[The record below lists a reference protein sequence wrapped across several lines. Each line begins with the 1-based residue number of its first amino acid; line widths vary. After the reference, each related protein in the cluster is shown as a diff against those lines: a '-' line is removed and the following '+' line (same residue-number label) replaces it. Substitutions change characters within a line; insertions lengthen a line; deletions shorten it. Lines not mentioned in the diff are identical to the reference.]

1 VLDAYGRTIRRF
13 AKHRVVSLDDAR
25 RAAAS
30 TVPFESVEYDGF
42 DRVTR
47 SVDRAGGVTT
57 HAYFEP
63 RTTRTTLPRGNQT
76 YTRVDWRGDVIET
89 AQFDESWTVTGHTLF
104 WRDGFGRVVLVSDG
118 DGTRRGIARD
128 TGGRVRRAELP
139 HFYGNAPSSVEFC
152 HDLDDQPVR
161 AWTSEGRYIE
171 IVRDGLGREVRATA
185 SSTMDDDALRRGAT
199 ETVEFTSSYD
209 DPSARGIGRPTRSTD
224 ASGALELSYDAFGR
238 PRDIAYMPSAAAR
251 GPSTTLAA
259 RYTARFDYSPQ
270 GVLRA
275 VSFLGLPQGFAVTYE
290 RDALGRP
297 VAVRT
302 TGGGDRSIVNPAFY
316 DHEGRMTEAY
326 LGNGSLT
333 RWLYGT
339 RSGRLDEIQHDYQQ
353 QRIESVRYEYDAN
366 SNITGE
372 SRTSEGRL
380 TTEKTHR
387 YDGSERLVQTQ
398 AWSVRGGRS
407 TQVFEYSPGGNIL
420 RAGSTG
426 EAYEYG
432 NEAHPQAVT
441 KITDDRGLDR
451 ELAYD
456 RDGHLVRDVLQQGS
470 RREDRRFSVDGA
482 GCIQQAVAVVTDGT
496 RTYENTT
503 RTLCARDGRRTVR
516 RTQNGLTGEVKT
528 RIDFARLAEI
538 RPEEGT
544 FVLRVPVNGTTTAE
558 EVRSLATGGRLEEK
572 SGFLYADVRGSV
584 LARTSFSAG
593 NASVATYKTE
603 DADYD
608 PWGKTEHVSD
618 RPLPAHQFVDHEPDP
633 NLGLYDFGVRTYD
646 PSLRRWLSP
655 DPLFLLQPERGV
667 RSHEELNLYQYARN
681 SPVIAVDP
689 SGTQAVPITAPVAAP
704 AAGGPVAVIAV
715 AIVVAIVAIKHKG
728 DIRKAYDSVVGPTPT
743 TANPGAIRS
752 SGTPL
757 TPPVR
762 QEAKKDEAP
771 PPETTTTATQP
782 RTNGNSKGSTKP
794 QHVYDINRVNPDG
807 TKERHKSG
815 ISGSKPRAD
824 GKSPRAESQVRELND
839 EASAD
844 GEDVTYE
851 SEIVIQIPAGPR
863 AREKAL
869 DLEKERVQE
878 FYDQN
883 GYAPPGNSRPVPKPK
898 AQ

>member
-1 VLDAYGRTIRRF
+1 M
-13 AKHRVVSLDDAR
+13 
-25 RAAAS
+25 
-30 TVPFESVEYDGF
+30 
-42 DRVTR
+42 
-47 SVDRAGGVTT
+47 
-57 HAYFEP
+57 
-63 RTTRTTLPRGNQT
+63 
-76 YTRVDWRGDVIET
+76 
-89 AQFDESWTVTGHTLF
+89 
-104 WRDGFGRVVLVSDG
+104 
-118 DGTRRGIARD
+118 
-128 TGGRVRRAELP
+128 
-139 HFYGNAPSSVEFC
+139 
-152 HDLDDQPVR
+152 DDQPVT

-209 DPSARGIGRPTRSTD
+209 DPAARGIGRPTRSTD
-224 ASGALELSYDAFGR
+224 EAGAHELSYDAFGR

-251 GPSTTLAA
+251 GTSTALAA

-270 GVLRA
+270 GSLRA

-302 TGGGDRSIVNPAFY
+302 TGGGDRSMVNPAFY

-366 SNITGE
+366 SNITVE

-420 RAGSTG
+420 RAGATG

-432 NEAHPQAVT
+432 NEANPQAVT
-441 KITDDRGLDR
+441 KVTDERGLDR

-456 RDGHLVRDVLQQGS
+456 RDGYLVRDVLQQGS
-470 RREDRRFSVDGA
+470 RREERRFSVDGA
-482 GCIQQAVAVVTDGT
+482 GCIQQAAAVVTDGN

-558 EVRSLATGGRLEEK
+558 EVRSLATGARLEEK

-608 PWGKTEHVSD
+608 PWGKTERVSD

-646 PSLRRWLSP
+646 PTLRRWLSP
-655 DPLFLLQPERGV
+655 DPLVLMDPEYGVLSAEQLNLFQYAANNPVIGIDPLGTFSWESV
-667 RSHEELNLYQYARN
+667 RSAITESSLAMGTIGFAAGVLQGSTPGGFLAPSPYQ
-681 SPVIAVDP
+681 
-689 SGTQAVPITAPVAAP
+689 GTNKGVFDHWRGAGMVVAGSTQVVYGTKE
-704 AAGGPVAVIAV
+704 AAGGTAVLVTTAGTTVPVAGTAT
-715 AIVVAIVAIKHKG
+715 
-728 DIRKAYDSVVGPTPT
+728 VVGVA
-743 TANPGAIRS
+743 TAVNGLATIQTGRDAMRASKSNEGAGGTREASKIDRSKFKTIRENFWKA
-752 SGTPL
+752 
-757 TPPVR
+757 
-762 QEAKKDEAP
+762 EAKNNPSKYSPEDLKNMQNGKPPKGSDGHPMELHHTDRTPDGPLQPMTRTDHRLGENYKKNHPPQEAP
-771 PPETTTTATQP
+771 P
-782 RTNGNSKGSTKP
+782 
-794 QHVYDINRVNPDG
+794 
-807 TKERHKSG
+807 KEK
-815 ISGSKPRAD
+815 K
-824 GKSPRAESQVRELND
+824 
-839 EASAD
+839 
-844 GEDVTYE
+844 
-851 SEIVIQIPAGPR
+851 
-863 AREKAL
+863 
-869 DLEKERVQE
+869 
-878 FYDQN
+878 
-883 GYAPPGNSRPVPKPK
+883 
-898 AQ
+898 